1 MKKVLKVLVI
11 AWSLAWLY
19 ALIEYLTCPLC
30 RLESNHSPR
39 QMMGKHPASQSKR
52 QTRMDRTDPE
62 WEAYAARWKDQFDD
76 PS

>member
-1 MKKVLKVLVI
+1 MKKVLKALVI
-11 AWSLAWLY
+11 LWSLAWLY

-30 RLESNHSPR
+30 RLEDKRGAR
-39 QMMGKHPASQSKR
+39 QMMGKHPVR

-62 WEAYAARWKDQFDD
+62 WESYAAQWKDQFDD